1 MRITASS
8 SDIAAPSGPV
18 PSPPRPPAPSLTG
31 WPGSEI
37 MADPIT
43 ARVLFS
49 VWSGDP
55 AVVVPSPPGAGKTR
69 LVALLAAAL
78 AHRADLRV
86 GIAAQTREQ
95 AVEIARRL
103 GTLTDRAAL
112 MWKAKAPA
120 PDSGDT
126 PVVSGQKVR
135 WQGEV
140 GGILIGTTARWLFS
154 DPDRVGADVLIVDES
169 WQCTYAD
176 LGALGAMAK
185 QVVCVGDPGQIDP
198 VVTGDVSRWEGSETA
213 PDLPAPIALLAAH
226 GDAVGMVRLAHTW
239 RLGPDTTALIAPLFY
254 PDLPFTSKRPPG
266 TPHRFERRCVARIG
280 ASPDHSLRR
289 PVRSCLG
296 DCMRCAGARATGSGS
311 GHHRRP
317 AVNDGR

>member
-18 PSPPRPPAPSLTG
+18 PPSSRPPVPSLTG
-31 WPGSEI
+31 WPGSGI
-37 MADPIT
+37 VADPIT

-69 LVALLAAAL
+69 LLALLAAAV

-112 MWKAKAPA
+112 MWKATPPA

-126 PVVSGQKVR
+126 PVVSGQ
-135 WQGEV
+135 
-140 GGILIGTTARWLFS
+140 
-154 DPDRVGADVLIVDES
+154 
-169 WQCTYAD
+169 
-176 LGALGAMAK
+176 
-185 QVVCVGDPGQIDP
+185 
-198 VVTGDVSRWEGSETA
+198 
-213 PDLPAPIALLAAH
+213 
-226 GDAVGMVRLAHTW
+226 
-239 RLGPDTTALIAPLFY
+239 
-254 PDLPFTSKRPPG
+254 
-266 TPHRFERRCVARIG
+266 
-280 ASPDHSLRR
+280 
-289 PVRSCLG
+289 
-296 DCMRCAGARATGSGS
+296 CAGRATS
-311 GHHRRP
+311 
-317 AVNDGR
+317 VQF

>member
-18 PSPPRPPAPSLTG
+18 PSSSRPPVPSLTG

-112 MWKAKAPA
+112 MWKAKHRHRTAA
-120 PDSGDT
+120 T
-126 PVVSGQKVR
+126 HR
-135 WQGEV
+135 WS
-140 GGILIGTTARWLFS
+140 R
-154 DPDRVGADVLIVDES
+154 DR
-169 WQCTYAD
+169 
-176 LGALGAMAK
+176 K
-185 QVVCVGDPGQIDP
+185 
-198 VVTGDVSRWEGSETA
+198 
-213 PDLPAPIALLAAH
+213 
-226 GDAVGMVRLAHTW
+226 
-239 RLGPDTTALIAPLFY
+239 
-254 PDLPFTSKRPPG
+254 
-266 TPHRFERRCVARIG
+266 
-280 ASPDHSLRR
+280 
-289 PVRSCLG
+289 
-296 DCMRCAGARATGSGS
+296 CAGRATS
-311 GHHRRP
+311 
-317 AVNDGR
+317 VQF